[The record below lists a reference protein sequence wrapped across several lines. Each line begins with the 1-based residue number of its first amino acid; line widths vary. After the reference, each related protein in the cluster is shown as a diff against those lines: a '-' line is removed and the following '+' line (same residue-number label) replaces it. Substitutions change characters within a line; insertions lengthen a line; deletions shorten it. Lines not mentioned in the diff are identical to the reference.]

1 MQVTSSNKNPVF
13 RIAFDKIA
21 SHTQKKNDHS
31 VEQWKKKEKK
41 VRRTNDYS
49 PECSY

>member
-1 MQVTSSNKNPVF
+1 MQVTSSNKNPVL
-13 RIAFDKIA
+13 RIALGQNCIT
-21 SHTQKKNDHS
+21 HTEKNDHS

-49 PECSY
+49 LECSH